1 MKSESL
7 REILKMKI
15 SITGA
20 SGHIGTNLCRALL
33 EQGHDLR
40 VLVNRYTDS
49 LEGLNLEY
57 IKGNVMKTGSLNALS
72 DGADFLIHLAASI
85 SINGNRRILDT
96 NVEGT
101 RNVIKA
107 AEKNGVRRL
116 VHFSSI
122 HALVHDPLE
131 EPLDES
137 RSLALNDPII
147 YNRSKALAE
156 QAVFEAV
163 AGGLDA
169 VVINPTSVMGPN
181 DFKPSLVG
189 QAIIQLYNDK
199 LPALI
204 PGGYDWVDVRD
215 VVSGTIAALE
225 KGRTGQSYLLSG
237 HFVSLADLYK
247 KLRELKGSGKNL
259 TLLPFWLAEL
269 GVPFLKAWAR
279 LTGNKP
285 LYTRESVKIL
295 KSAHPSISS
304 DKAARELGYKARP
317 FEETLKDT
325 ITWFRENHYL

>member
-1 MKSESL
+1 MN
-7 REILKMKI
+7 IA
-15 SITGA
+15 ITGA
-20 SGHIGTNLCRALL
+20 SGHIGANLCRALL
-33 EQGHDLR
+33 EKGHTLR

-49 LEGLNLEY
+49 LEGLNLEFV
-57 IKGNVMKTGSLNALS
+57 KGNLMETESLNALS

-85 SINGNRRILDT
+85 SINGDRGILDT

-101 RNVIKA
+101 RNVIKS
-107 AEKNGVRRL
+107 AENNRVKRL
-116 VHFSSI
+116 IHFSSI

-131 EPLDES
+131 ELLDES
-137 RSLALNDPII
+137 RSLALSDPII
-147 YNRSKALAE
+147 YNRSKAMAE
-156 QAVFEAV
+156 HAVFEAV

-169 VVINPTSVMGPN
+169 VIINPTSVMGPN
-181 DFKPSLVG
+181 DFKPSLIG
-189 QAIIQLYNDK
+189 QAILQLYNGK
-199 LPALI
+199 IPALI

-215 VVSGTIAALE
+215 VVSGTITAME

-237 HFVSLADLYK
+237 HYVSLKDLYDM
-247 KLRELKGSGKNL
+247 LRELKGNGKNL
-259 TLLPFWLAEL
+259 PLLPFWLAEL

-295 KSAHPSISS
+295 KSAHSGISS
-304 DKAARELGYKARP
+304 EKAARELGYKARP